1 MQTLGPAKS
10 WRLVYD
16 DNGAVHMLAEVSG
29 YTETIHSTFEA
40 DTLAEHLAEAKRIGL
55 QLPDEYA
62 AIAAVPQSVSM
73 RQASLALLNAG
84 LLDDVEALV
93 ATLPR
98 AYQIEWERASVVQRD
113 NQLVEIV
120 RQQKGMTADQIDD
133 LFTLAATL

>member
-16 DNGAVHMLAEVSG
+16 GSGAIHMLAEVSG
-29 YTETIHSTFEA
+29 YTETTHSTFEA
-40 DTLAEHLAEAKRIGL
+40 QTLAECLTEAKRLGL

-62 AIAAVPQSVSM
+62 AIAAVPPSVSM
-73 RQASLALLNAG
+73 RQASRALLEAG

-98 AYQIEWERASVVQRD
+98 KYQIDWERASIVQRD
-113 NQLVEIV
+113 NPLVEIV
-120 RQQKGMTADQIDD
+120 RQQQGMTAAQIDD

>member
-1 MQTLGPAKS
+1 
-10 WRLVYD
+10 
-16 DNGAVHMLAEVSG
+16 
-29 YTETIHSTFEA
+29 
-40 DTLAEHLAEAKRIGL
+40 
-55 QLPDEYA
+55 
-62 AIAAVPQSVSM
+62 M

-120 RQQKGMTADQIDD
+120 RQQQGMTAGQIDD
-133 LFTLAATL
+133 LLHSPLRCKLE

>member
-1 MQTLGPAKS
+1 MPFYKKLDGQLVASDFVDGP
-10 WRLVYD
+10 
-16 DNGAVHMLAEVSG
+16 G
-29 YTETIHSTFEA
+29 YTLSEA
-40 DTLAEHLAEAKRIGL
+40 GRNDQSYPVDGWYWFADL
-55 QLPDEYA
+55 DA
-62 AIAAVPQSVSM
+62 AIAGITASTSGSVTM

-120 RQQKGMTADQIDD
+120 RQQQGMTAGQIDD
-133 LFTLAATL
+133 LFALAATL